1 MKKHK
6 RRTYS
11 GTLER
16 VLLRRCHGKQAR
28 DSREDVDAGA
38 AQIEFVLLAPFVVL
52 TLSIMPIE
60 LGMWWHTRHMMVAAA
75 HEGARSAAEF
85 GKTPAAAQRDGQTAV
100 TNFVGNNRSVDINTV
115 VINRGAEEVRVRID
129 GRVESVVPGITWNRT
144 VEVTAPVER
153 FVSR

>member
-1 MKKHK
+1 MA
-6 RRTYS
+6 S
-11 GTLER
+11 DG
-16 VLLRRCHGKQAR
+16 
-28 DSREDVDAGA
+28 GA

-85 GKTPAAAQRDGQTAV
+85 GKTPAAAQRDGRAAV
-100 TNFVGNNRSVDINTV
+100 TNFVGNNRSVDVNTV
-115 VINRGAEEVRVRID
+115 VINRGAEEVRVRIE
-129 GRVESVVPGITWNRT
+129 GRVESVVPGITWDRS